1 MKIVEYEQKYE
12 KELIEMLE
20 GIQDFERKIFSERE
34 EGKKLAT
41 NWLKKYE
48 PKKNNEYI
56 LIGLID
62 EKPMAFVWSYYSTDE
77 LNSPTSKY
85 LYISDLFIKEEF
97 RGMGYGSILIH
108 LCEKKAKELGNIKG
122 SFISVLANNI
132 DAFNVYKKNG
142 YNENEIT
149 LYKEF

>member
-1 MKIVEYEQKYE
+1 MKIVEYKQKYE
-12 KELIEMLE
+12 KEMISMLE
-20 GIQDFERKIFSERE
+20 GIQDFERNIFPHRE

-41 NWLKKYE
+41 NWLKKYDPE
-48 PKKNNEYI
+48 KNSEYI
-56 LIGLID
+56 LVGLID

-85 LYISDLFIKEEF
+85 LYISDLFVKEEY
-97 RGMGYGSILIH
+97 RGMGFGSILIH
-108 LCEKKAKELGNIKG
+108 FCEKRAKELGNIKG

-132 DAFNVYKKNG
+132 DAYNLYMKSGYK
-142 YNENEIT
+142 ENEIT